1 MIIQLPDESLVRL
14 DRATLRFYT
23 VDKAT
28 LPVNM
33 PEMQESVK
41 VPFELNCE
49 LLAGY
54 LSRPLH
60 KFSDCFRRFNDYP
73 SYSARYSKV
82 SFDLRFLPSVYNFPG
97 SYRGGTFCSA
107 DIRWNFLDGG
117 IHEHLGYGWGSH
129 SYSLVKGTE
138 ALRAVCLFFGIK
150 QPMKINGE
158 TSRRPL
164 AALLQEMTHVPLTDP
179 KRYPNV
185 PL

>member
-33 PEMQESVK
+33 PEMQETVK

-49 LLAGY
+49 LFADY
-54 LSRPLH
+54 LSRPFR
-60 KFSDCFRRFNDYP
+60 KFGDCFRRFNDDP
-73 SYSARYSKV
+73 SYSVRHSKA
-82 SFDLRFLPSVYNFPG
+82 SIDLRFLPSIYNFPG
-97 SYRGGTFCSA
+97 SYRGGTFNSA

-150 QPMKINGE
+150 QPVKIKGE
-158 TSRRPL
+158 TTRRPL
-164 AALLQEMTHVPLTDP
+164 AELLQEMTHLPLTDP